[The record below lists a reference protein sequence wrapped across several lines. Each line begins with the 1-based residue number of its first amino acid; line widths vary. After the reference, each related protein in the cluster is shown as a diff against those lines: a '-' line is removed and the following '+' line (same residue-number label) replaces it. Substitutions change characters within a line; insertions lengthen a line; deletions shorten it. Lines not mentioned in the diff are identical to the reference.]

1 MRRAPP
7 GGGRA
12 AGRAHDTRPNS
23 ITSTARGATEVA
35 SIGYNDA
42 VDRHPRRRLRS
53 ASVQLGAL
61 TALALA
67 LSGCN
72 MTSDDD
78 DDDDDDCALGPT
90 GGGDTVALA
99 MRVPAVTTGTGAGE
113 PRPVAAALPE
123 RGGFGTHLASCGG

>member
-1 MRRAPP
+1 M
-7 GGGRA
+7 
-12 AGRAHDTRPNS
+12 
-23 ITSTARGATEVA
+23 E
-35 SIGYNDA
+35 
-42 VDRHPRRRLRS
+42 RHPRRRLRS

-72 MTSDDD
+72 LTSD
-78 DDDDDDCALGPT
+78 DDDDDDCALGPG

-99 MRVPAVTTGTGAGE
+99 MRVAGPSTARSAPE
-113 PRPVAAALPE
+113 PAAAAVPD

>member
-1 MRRAPP
+1 MD
-7 GGGRA
+7 G
-12 AGRAHDTRPNS
+12 
-23 ITSTARGATEVA
+23 
-35 SIGYNDA
+35 
-42 VDRHPRRRLRS
+42 HPRRRLRS

-78 DDDDDDCALGPT
+78 DDDCALGPT
-90 GGGDTVALA
+90 GGGDTIALA
-99 MRVPAVTTGTGAGE
+99 MRVPAVTTGTAGAE